1 MDGDIHIPLKK
12 VETASIWPTF
22 EHIMANL
29 QSAVS
34 IDDDD
39 CDSNGHGGG
48 GVGERQIIPP

>member
-34 IDDDD
+34 IGDDD
-39 CDSNGHGGG
+39 CDNNGHGGG